1 MINPYQP
8 STPAPVD
15 EIPVSS
21 PLLDTLQVN
30 VEEVPETSDER
41 PHLIKTFGKWLVI
54 CSASAAPSFML
65 GALVTESQYLGM
77 LTGIF
82 LFVLGYVWLDRHT
95 WQYSWRRDR
104 VIRRILRVIY
114 TTRIVISVSFI
125 GTPLDM
131 MCGIAAMSA
140 TAFIFQSFA
149 AGESFG
155 AGGPTG
161 FAAAL
166 IGTLF
171 QGTILNAV
179 LVLYGLFLFGVRAIY
194 LRWSNRE

>member
-8 STPAPVD
+8 STPAPID
-15 EIPVSS
+15 ENPVSS
-21 PLLDTLQVN
+21 PFLDTLQTN
-30 VEEVPETSDER
+30 LQEVAETPEER

-54 CSASAAPSFML
+54 CSASAAPSFLL
-65 GALVTESQYLGM
+65 GALATEDQYLGM

-95 WQYSWRRDR
+95 WKYDWRRDR
-104 VIRRILRVIY
+104 AIRRILRIMY
-114 TTRIVISVSFI
+114 TTRIVMSVSFI

-131 MCGIAAMSA
+131 ACGIAAMGA
-140 TAFIFQSFA
+140 TGFIFQSIGF
-149 AGESFG
+149 
-155 AGGPTG
+155 GGPTG

-166 IGTLF
+166 MGTLF